1 MSDCLLLIDVQR
13 GFVTPETEFVV
24 PRLKELAGMGFDHI
38 VATKFV
44 NKPSSPFVKH
54 MGWRGM
60 MSAPDT
66 DLLDFVRDAAEGV
79 EEKYGY
85 SAVCQRINDFFH
97 SNGVDTVYIA
107 GMDTDCCVLKNA
119 ADFFDLGYDV
129 TVLMWYTASNGGEES
144 VRAARKVLSRM
155 IGENCIVDGRLDR
168 DLLRHS
174 GQLTPIYGIMVSC
187 CTSPS
192 YMQYDSL
199 SMRRY
204 IGKS

>member
-44 NKPSSPFVKH
+44 NKPFSPFVKYL
-54 MGWRGM
+54 GWRGM

-66 DLLDFVRDAAEGV
+66 DLLDFVQDAAEGV

-107 GMDTDCCVLKNA
+107 GIDTDCCVLKNA
-119 ADFFDLGYDV
+119 ADFFDLGYGV

-144 VRAARKVLSRM
+144 VKAARKVLSRM
-155 IGENCIVDGRLDR
+155 IGEDRIVDGRLDW
-168 DLLRHS
+168 DALRHS
-174 GQLTPIYGIMVSC
+174 GQMTQMSGIRMFCHAFSG
-187 CTSPS
+187 

-204 IGKS
+204 IGEV